1 MYCFFNLYLNL
12 TTLIFMII
20 LYYILEFMLTPLA
33 INGSIHDYLLQ

>member
-1 MYCFFNLYLNL
+1 
-12 TTLIFMII
+12 